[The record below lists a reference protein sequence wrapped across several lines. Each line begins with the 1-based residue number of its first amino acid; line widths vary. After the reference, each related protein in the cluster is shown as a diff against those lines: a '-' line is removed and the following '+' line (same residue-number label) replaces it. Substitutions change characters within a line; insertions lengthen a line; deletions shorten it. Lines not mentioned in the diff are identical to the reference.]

1 MRHDKYNSPIL
12 DLGRKVYQ
20 RSLICYPK
28 DLRDD
33 FGSEMME
40 VFDEQVSDAYSR
52 SGFGGILCV
61 WFRATREIVT
71 VALAGRFAE
80 RAIPIVAVTATLAFM
95 LWFAGYIGY
104 IMETACPGCGH

>member
-12 DLGRKVYQ
+12 DVSRKVYE

-28 DLRDD
+28 DLRND

-52 SGFGGILCV
+52 TGFVGILRV
-61 WFRATREIVT
+61 WFSATREIVM
-71 VALAGRFAE
+71 VALPGRFAG
-80 RAIPIVAVTATLAFM
+80 RAIPIVAVTVTLAFM
-95 LWFAGYIGY
+95 LWFASYIGY
-104 IMETACPGCGH
+104 VMETACPGCGH